1 MKNLWNRTTYC
12 LLSDEISLTKKVQ
25 NNTSYR
31 VYTTV
36 RTKTDLVYI
45 DCSELAFGLLDYFQF
60 RQFRGEL

>member
-1 MKNLWNRTTYC
+1 MKNLWNQTTY
-12 LLSDEISLTKKVQ
+12 LLFSGEISLMKKIQ

-45 DCSELAFGLLDYFQF
+45 DCSEMAFVLLDYFQF
-60 RQFRGEL
+60 RGKF